1 MPPDL
6 WIDLA
11 GWVGVAALL
20 AAYALVSTR
29 RLEGDSPLYQAL
41 NALGSLLLIVNSGYY
56 RALPSVGIN
65 VAWIGIALYA
75 LARYRRR
82 RRDVTIQPHP
92 TPSGFAATP
101 SPLLTEG
108 QEMGGG
114 AAAGGGEG

>member
-1 MPPDL
+1 MPPNFWVD
-6 WIDLA
+6 IA

-75 LARYRRR
+75 LARYRARR
-82 RRDVTIQPHP
+82 PNVTIQR
-92 TPSGFAATP
+92 
-101 SPLLTEG
+101 
-108 QEMGGG
+108 
-114 AAAGGGEG
+114 

>member
-1 MPPDL
+1 MPPNL

-11 GWVGVAALL
+11 GWIGVAALL

-41 NALGSLLLIVNSGYY
+41 NVLGSLLLIVNSGYY

-75 LARYRRR
+75 LARYRTRR
-82 RRDVTIQPHP
+82 YNVTMQR
-92 TPSGFAATP
+92 
-101 SPLLTEG
+101 
-108 QEMGGG
+108 
-114 AAAGGGEG
+114 